1 MIGKTQETNVP
12 DAAAEAAGLHDDK
25 PDPRLPPRRPKL
37 LASRWH
43 FAIGLLTLTPLGV
56 GLACTT
62 REPPYPIEAR
72 LRLAAAAQQA
82 WAVAPSVNLS
92 GQRGIDPLL
101 QADALYQEVQ
111 NVRGVT
117 AIPVNRVAEA
127 YASLGIGRVETPEQ
141 AQLVCEL
148 LSADA
153 LLVPTI
159 TIWDPYDPPKIGAAV
174 QLFPRG
180 GSLIR
185 PGEMSMDD
193 VRALSSAGRIA
204 DPIALPE
211 LPRAFAQEA
220 GMYDASHGS
229 VRAALATYA
238 KGRNDPD
245 GPAAGVKRYL
255 LSMDRYGRFVYH
267 ELLYDLLRDLPRGEG
282 APAGR

>member
-1 MIGKTQETNVP
+1 MIDQTE
-12 DAAAEAAGLHDDK
+12 
-25 PDPRLPPRRPKL
+25 PKIY
-37 LASRWH
+37 ASRWH
-43 FAIGLLTLTPLGV
+43 FAIGSLALMSLCGGV
-56 GLACTT
+56 GCTS
-62 REPPYPIEAR
+62 RKPPYPIEAR
-72 LRLAAAAQQA
+72 LRLPAAAQQA

-148 LSADA
+148 LACDA

-193 VRALSSAGRIA
+193 VRRLSSAGRIA

-229 VRAALATYA
+229 VRAALETYA

-245 GPAAGVKRYL
+245 GPAAGVRRYL
-255 LSMDRYGRFVYH
+255 LSMDGYGRFVYH

-282 APAGR
+282 ADATAAR